1 MVRFHPKFLTDASHR
16 LEAVLLPIKEW
27 EKLMEELEELEDL
40 RAYDTAK
47 ASREDRLNF
56 DQAVAGCEV
65 ELGGQA
71 GF

>member
-1 MVRFHPKFLTDASHR
+1 
-16 LEAVLLPIKEW
+16 
-27 EKLMEELEELEDL
+27 MEELEELEDL